1 MSRAFPTTAPNIT
14 SSDRSKILKQQAI
27 YNNIRDNIQ
36 NNVCQKKANK
46 FGSINYC
53 LSTTKV
59 TDPKESSNNH
69 SFVTGKVR
77 STDGYETLYDF
88 SKGKAYCNPC
98 NILLN
103 RFDGSNGESSNTLY
117 TNPDDIIIADTAQ
130 NYCVKGGLPC
140 CGGSSP
146 TTIVTAPSGGTLT
159 GFSSTDQNRTVPSA
173 ATSESQQSVRQTSQS
188 QSSSDC
194 NLCGNKDG
202 SMVYKVNNI
211 GVFDV
216 QNAIGFISKKCY
228 ACDRV
233 CEPTNVII
241 DPSHNTFRTKC
252 KSSFM
257 GTDKPG
263 PWINRIRTANPSV
276 MTTFAKN
283 SYQKK
288 LAGFSLLNQININAY
303 PKGTISV
310 QNCSEYPQY
319 NGIYLLD
326 QDKYIVDAS
335 FSMAITPTHQPTH
348 SDLVYAQWAQISE
361 GKLTGRTVIP
371 CIGAGEGILKGFPCI
386 TSYFISTTNLRHKTQ
401 PFPGGQSGASW
412 KDFTPYNTFTS
423 NMPPFDFGFGGWLPP
438 TPDNEFY
445 MTNVFQYDAS
455 GFRPTIIETPKTA
468 SKNVK
473 SNTAV
478 RQSWNETGVSNFLV
492 DQPIQE
498 TFSAQYPDYAYL
510 NTFGSKR
517 VPVNE
522 DIITIKTI
530 S

>member
-14 SSDRSKILKQQAI
+14 SSDRSKILKQQTI
-27 YNNIRDNIQ
+27 YNNIRDNIS

-53 LSTTKV
+53 LSNNKV
-59 TDPKESSNNH
+59 TDPKEPTNNY
-69 SFVTGKVR
+69 SFVTGQVR

-117 TNPDDIIIADTAQ
+117 TNPDDVIIADTAQ

-140 CGGSSP
+140 CGGSSS

-159 GFSSTDQNRTVPSA
+159 EYSSTNQGSATPSGNPH
-173 ATSESQQSVRQTSQS
+173 SVGQTGHS
-188 QSSSDC
+188 QSSSECD
-194 NLCGNKDG
+194 LCGGNG
-202 SMVYKVNNI
+202 MVYKVNNI

-216 QNAIGFISKKCY
+216 QNTIGFISKKCY

-233 CEPTNVII
+233 CEPTSVVI
-241 DPSHNTFRTKC
+241 DPSHNTFRSKC

-263 PWINRIRTANPSV
+263 PWVNRIRTANPTV

-288 LAGFSLLNQININAY
+288 LAGFSLLNQVNMNAY

-310 QNCSEYPQY
+310 QNCSAYPQY

-326 QDKYIVDAS
+326 QDKYKV
-335 FSMAITPTHQPTH
+335 
-348 SDLVYAQWAQISE
+348 
-361 GKLTGRTVIP
+361 K
-371 CIGAGEGILKGFPCI
+371 
-386 TSYFISTTNLRHKTQ
+386 N
-401 PFPGGQSGASW
+401 
-412 KDFTPYNTFTS
+412 TS
-423 NMPPFDFGFGGWLPP
+423 NPREVYFFTNSGCSLP
-438 TPDNEFY
+438 
-445 MTNVFQYDAS
+445 
-455 GFRPTIIETPKTA
+455 
-468 SKNVK
+468 
-473 SNTAV
+473 
-478 RQSWNETGVSNFLV
+478 
-492 DQPIQE
+492 
-498 TFSAQYPDYAYL
+498 
-510 NTFGSKR
+510 
-517 VPVNE
+517 
-522 DIITIKTI
+522 
-530 S
+530 

>member
-14 SSDRSKILKQQAI
+14 SSDRSKILKQQTI

-53 LSTTKV
+53 LSTSKI
-59 TDPKESSNNH
+59 TDPKEPTNNY
-69 SFVTGKVR
+69 SFVTGKIR

-117 TNPDDIIIADTAQ
+117 TNPDDVIIADTAQ
-130 NYCVKGGLPC
+130 NYCVEGGLPC

-159 GFSSTDQNRTVPSA
+159 EFSSTNQGSTAPSG
-173 ATSESQQSVRQTSQS
+173 SQQSVGQTSNS

-194 NLCGNKDG
+194 NLCGKAGD
-202 SMVYKVNNI
+202 MVYKVNNI

-310 QNCSEYPQY
+310 QNCSDYPQY

-326 QDKYIVDAS
+326 QDKYIVDITS
-335 FSMAITPTHQPTH
+335 SAITPANQPGS
-348 SDLVYAQWAQISE
+348 SDLVYSQWVQVDG
-361 GKLTGRTVIP
+361 GKLTGRTIIP
-371 CIGAGEGILKGFPCI
+371 CIGAGQNVAVGFPCI
-386 TSYFISTTNLRHKTQ
+386 ASYLISTTNLRSLNH
-401 PFPGGQSGASW
+401 PFPGGNPVTLGGTSGTWAQ
-412 KDFTPYNTFTS
+412 FTPYNTLYA
-423 NMPPFDFGFGGWLPP
+423 NMPPGTYPDFLPP
-438 TPDNEFY
+438 SPDNEFY

-455 GFRPTIIETPKTA
+455 GFRPTIIETPNTA
-468 SKNVK
+468 SENKK
-473 SNTAV
+473 SDPAI

-492 DQPIQE
+492 DQPIEE
-498 TFSAQYPDYAYL
+498 TFSAQYPDYTYL
-510 NTFGSKR
+510 NRIASKR
-517 VPVNE
+517 VPINE